1 MELDKSKVL
10 QELYKLDNIVKDYW
24 ELQKEAALNL
34 YSNILNEKNQL
45 NIDKIIEIAED
56 ANIADITKDAL
67 HISGT
72 RIMEADAMTAITCT
86 TVETNQVFAKKMR
99 TF

>member
-1 MELDKSKVL
+1 MKLDKSKVL

-72 RIMEADAMTAITCT
+72 RIMEDDDY
-86 TVETNQVFAKKMR
+86 EL
-99 TF
+99 